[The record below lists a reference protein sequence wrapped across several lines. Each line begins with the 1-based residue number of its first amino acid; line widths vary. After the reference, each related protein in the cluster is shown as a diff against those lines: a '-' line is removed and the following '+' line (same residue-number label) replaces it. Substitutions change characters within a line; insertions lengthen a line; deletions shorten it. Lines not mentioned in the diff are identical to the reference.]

1 MISVIDF
8 GAGNLQSV
16 RNALSFL
23 NQEFQVVDTPQEIKN
38 AKKIIFPGV
47 GNFGSAMKELQ
58 KRELNSA
65 ISESLSKGIP
75 FLGICLGMQLLFE
88 ESEESFESEGLKF
101 LNGKIV
107 KFRKEKKVPQIGWN
121 NVKIKKGSKMFSGIG
136 NNEYFYFVNSFY
148 PKPENE
154 NIISGETIYGEKF
167 ASAIEFENIWAV
179 QFHPEKSGKAGLK
192 LIENFIKV

>member
-1 MISVIDF
+1 MISIIDF

-23 NQEFQVVDTPQEIKN
+23 NCEFQVVDTSREITK

-47 GNFGSAMKELQ
+47 GNFGSAIDELQ
-58 KRELNSA
+58 KKEVDSA
-65 ISESLSKGIP
+65 ISKSISLGVP

-88 ESEESFESEGLKF
+88 KSEESFESNGLKI
-101 LNGKIV
+101 LKGKVIE
-107 KFRKEKKVPQIGWN
+107 FQKEKKVPQIGWN
-121 NVKIKKGSKMFSGIG
+121 SVKINKESKMFEGIDTG
-136 NNEYFYFVNSFY
+136 EYFYFVNSFY
-148 PKPENE
+148 PKPENK
-154 NIISGETIYGEKF
+154 NIISGETKYGEKF

-179 QFHPEKSGKAGLK
+179 QFHPEKSGKIGLK